1 MNPPERPAFTLWPWT
16 FAAVAVPA
24 AAVLAAVVWWFSKSK
39 NVEDLLAV
47 FLACCAFGT
56 AWLFAAATREFMR
69 HVLAIPLAAG
79 VGGGAV
85 LLLSFQPAL
94 ILFLVLLATT
104 FISFLWSIIK
114 TSATDH
120 TMSGLQEFKAKS
132 DKVRLICG
140 SITGFVLI
148 CVLAFYKP
156 GQMILAY
163 PLTCGFIGLMFPGQ
177 SGIAGRLLSW
187 EQGIKKCFQS
197 LVVFL
202 VIACALM
209 FIVDQLWQWKR
220 MPAYRE
226 PEKLTYLMLAAGIAL
241 IPSHFFYIRWIFELI
256 STVEMGL

>member
-1 MNPPERPAFTLWPWT
+1 MEPPERPVFTLWPWKI
-16 FAAVAVPA
+16 AALAVPA
-24 AAVLAAVVWWFSKSK
+24 VAVLAAVIWWFTKSR

-56 AWLFAAATREFMR
+56 TWLFAAATREFTR

-79 VGGGAV
+79 IGAGSV
-85 LLLSFQPAL
+85 VLLSFQPAL
-94 ILFLVLLATT
+94 IVFLVLFAAT
-104 FISFLWSIIK
+104 FLSFLMNIIK
-114 TSATDH
+114 TSATH
-120 TMSGLQEFKAKS
+120 HSMGALQEFKAKS
-132 DKVRLICG
+132 DKVRVIGG

-163 PLTCGFIGLMFPGQ
+163 PFTCGFIGMMFPGQ

-197 LVVFL
+197 LMIFL
-202 VIACALM
+202 IVACALM
-209 FIVDQLWQWKR
+209 VVVDQIWNWKR

-226 PEKLTYLMLAAGIAL
+226 PEKLTYLMLAVGIAL
-241 IPSHFFYIRWIFELI
+241 IPSHFYFIRWIFELI